1 MWDDAFPSF
10 LIGLREGLEA
20 GLIVSVLVATLVR
33 SDQRARLPH
42 VWTGVAAAV
51 GLSMSFGAI
60 LTFTAASLPGKSQE
74 AFGGTLSLV
83 AVVFVTAM
91 VFWMRR
97 SARTFSGEIKQKVT
111 AALGMGAGVLITTSF
126 LAVGR
131 EGLETALF
139 LWTTAQAA
147 GSSSGPLAGAAA
159 GLLIAAALC
168 WGLYRRV
175 LHINLTRFFTITGAV
190 LIVIAAGVLG
200 YGMRD
205 LQEATVIPGGT
216 AYAFDLTAHLDPAS
230 WYVTVVQGTLN
241 LTPQMTWLQVAVYA
255 AYLAIVMT
263 LFVRGVRGVTPAKP
277 APVTRP
283 ATHGEPVPVASAA
296 AVAETSAGAVPEA
309 SPAGETGRSAAPA
322 AAEADKPAG
331 PTSRASA
338 LTEGTKPAALVA
350 TDVERA
356 AEPVP
361 ALSAAAEAEQAASPL
376 ALGAEKSVE
385 STAVEAERS
394 ATPASADGEKSATPA
409 APGAEKSAA
418 PAPADSEKPRA
429 SAPAEGAEPP
439 AATPSTPR
447 RFPRW
452 TVPAALLCVP
462 ALIAGIAIAAGSGK
476 PASGTPVV
484 EVSAADCGKGFT
496 APKPGRQTFQ
506 VRNTGSRTSEIYLI
520 DPVSDAVYGEVE
532 GIAPGTT
539 RALIAT
545 VGTGSYAW
553 RCVPNG
559 GKAVTSAAVRV
570 SAGGGSVRAVLP
582 VSEKDLAAPLAAYRT
597 YVDRGLAD
605 LLTKTRTL
613 QSDID
618 ADKLDQA
625 RKDWVP
631 AHTQYASLG
640 AAYGTFD
647 DFDAKING
655 RTAGL
660 TGGVDDPAFTGF
672 HRIEYGLWHGQ
683 SAATLAPYAKQLSSD
698 VDALRTDFPKQ
709 DFDPGDL
716 PLRTHEILENTLHR
730 ELSGNADYGS
740 GTELATTEANLN
752 GTRELLT
759 LLRPLIDKRDAT
771 VIPAV
776 DTWMRRTEQLVL
788 AQRAKDGTWTPLDKL
803 SDIDR
808 QRLNGTL
815 SQLLEELAP
824 IPDLLEIRK
833 AA

>member
-1 MWDDAFPSF
+1 MWDDAFPSC

-33 SDQRARLPH
+33 SDQRGRLPH
-42 VWTGVAAAV
+42 VWTGVAAAI
-51 GLSMSFGAI
+51 GLSMSFGAV
-60 LTFTAASLPGKSQE
+60 LTFTAANLPGKSQE

-111 AALGMGAGVLITTSF
+111 AALGMGAGVLIATSF

-147 GSSSGPLAGAAA
+147 GSSSGPLAGAAV
-159 GLLIAAALC
+159 GLLLAAALC

-175 LHINLTRFFTITGAV
+175 LHINLTRFFSITGAV

-216 AYAFDLTAHLDPAS
+216 SYAFDLSAHLDPAS

-241 LTPQMTWLQVAVYA
+241 LTPQMTWLQVGVYGS
-255 AYLAIVMT
+255 YLAIVMT
-263 LFVRGVRGVTPAKP
+263 LFVRGVRGAAPAK
-277 APVTRP
+277 
-283 ATHGEPVPVASAA
+283 PVPVAPGA
-296 AVAETSAGAVPEA
+296 AVAAEPTAGA
-309 SPAGETGRSAAPA
+309 SAPA
-322 AAEADKPAG
+322 EGAKPAVL
-331 PTSRASA
+331 A
-338 LTEGTKPAALVA
+338 A
-350 TDVERA
+350 TDVAGA
-356 AEPVP
+356 AERVSVP
-361 ALSAAAEAEQAASPL
+361 LDSAEAEQPATPAATRAGSP
-376 ALGAEKSVE
+376 ADPDPDPGAGSAVA

-394 ATPASADGEKSATPA
+394 A
-409 APGAEKSAA
+409 A
-418 PAPADSEKPRA
+418 PAPAGGEAGSVSADADKAATSAAIEAGPSVTSASEGEHASEPASSSPEKA
-429 SAPAEGAEPP
+429 SAPADNAEPP
-439 AATPSTPR
+439 VSTPSTPR

-452 TVPAALLCVP
+452 TVPAALVGVP
-462 ALIAGIAIAAGSGK
+462 ALIAGITVAASGGK

-484 EVSAADCGKGFT
+484 EVSAADCGKGFS

-520 DPVSDAVYGEVE
+520 DPVSNAVYGEVE

-570 SAGGGSVRAVLP
+570 SAGGGSVQAVLP

-597 YVDRGLAD
+597 YVDQGLAD
-605 LLTKTRTL
+605 LQTKTRTL
-613 QSDID
+613 QSDLD

-625 RKDWVP
+625 RKDWLP
-631 AHTQYASLG
+631 AHTRYASLG
-640 AAYGTFD
+640 AAYGTFA

-660 TGGVDDPAFTGF
+660 AGGVDDPAFTGF
-672 HRIEYGLWHGQ
+672 RRIEYGLWHGR
-683 SAATLAPYAKQLSSD
+683 SAATLAPYAKQLAAD
-698 VDALRTDFPKQ
+698 VDALRKDFPKQ
-709 DFDPGDL
+709 DFDPADL

-740 GTELATTEANLN
+740 GTELATTEANLD

-759 LLRPLIDKRDAT
+759 LLRPLIDKRNAK

-788 AQRAKDGTWTPLDKL
+788 AQRAEDGTWTPLDKL
-803 SDIDR
+803 SDTDR
-808 QRLNGTL
+808 QRVDGAVG
-815 SQLLEELAP
+815 QLLEELAP

>member
-20 GLIVSVLVATLVR
+20 GLVVSVLVATLVR

-42 VWTGVAAAV
+42 VWTGVAAAI
-51 GLSMSFGAI
+51 GLSMSFGAV

-111 AALGMGAGVLITTSF
+111 AALGMGAGVLIATSF

-147 GSSSGPLAGAAA
+147 GSSSGPLAGAAV

-175 LHINLTRFFTITGAV
+175 LHINLTRFFGITGAV

-216 AYAFDLTAHLDPAS
+216 SYAFDLSAHLDPAS

-241 LTPQMTWLQVAVYA
+241 LTPQMTWLQVGVYVT
-255 AYLAIVMT
+255 YLAIVMT
-263 LFVRGVRGVTPAKP
+263 LFVRGVRGATPAKP
-277 APVTRP
+277 
-283 ATHGEPVPVASAA
+283 VPVVSAA
-296 AVAETSAGAVPEA
+296 AVAAEPTAGA
-309 SPAGETGRSAAPA
+309 SAPA
-322 AAEADKPAG
+322 
-331 PTSRASA
+331 
-338 LTEGTKPAALVA
+338 EGTKPAVLAATHVA
-350 TDVERA
+350 GA
-356 AEPVP
+356 AKRVSVP
-361 ALSAAAEAEQAASPL
+361 LDSAEAEQPATPAAAQAVGTPADPGTGS
-376 ALGAEKSVE
+376 AVASA
-385 STAVEAERS
+385 AVEAERS
-394 ATPASADGEKSATPA
+394 TVPAPAGGEAGAVSSGADKATASAATETEAEAEAEQSATPASEGEAGVAGEKSA
-409 APGAEKSAA
+409 KSASCG
-418 PAPADSEKPRA
+418 PETP
-429 SAPAEGAEPP
+429 SAPAEGA
-439 AATPSTPR
+439 AAKPSTPR

-452 TVPAALLCVP
+452 TVPAALVAAP

-476 PASGTPVV
+476 PTSGAPVV

-520 DPVSDAVYGEVE
+520 DPVSNAVYGEVE

-570 SAGGGSVRAVLP
+570 SAGGDSVQAVLP

-597 YVDRGLAD
+597 YVDQGLAD
-605 LLTKTRTL
+605 LQTKTRTL
-613 QSDID
+613 QSDLD

-625 RKDWVP
+625 RKDWLP
-631 AHTQYASLG
+631 AHTRYASLG
-640 AAYGTFD
+640 AAYGTFA
-647 DFDAKING
+647 DFDARING

-660 TGGVDDPAFTGF
+660 AGGVDDPAFTGF

-683 SAATLAPYAKQLSSD
+683 SAATLAPYAKKLAAD

-709 DFDPGDL
+709 DFDPADL

-730 ELSGNADYGS
+730 ELSGDADYGS
-740 GTELATTEANLN
+740 GSELATTEANLD

-759 LLRPLIDKRDAT
+759 LLRPLIDKRDAK

-788 AQRAKDGTWTPLDKL
+788 ARRAEDGTWTPLDKL
-803 SDIDR
+803 SDTDR
-808 QRLNGTL
+808 QRLDGTVG
-815 SQLLEELAP
+815 QLLEELAP

>member
-33 SDQRARLPH
+33 SDQRGRLPH
-42 VWTGVAAAV
+42 VWTGVAAAI
-51 GLSMSFGAI
+51 GLSMSFGAV
-60 LTFTAASLPGKSQE
+60 LTFTAANLPGKSQE

-111 AALGMGAGVLITTSF
+111 AALGMGAGVLIATSF

-147 GSSSGPLAGAAA
+147 GSSSGPLAGAAV
-159 GLLIAAALC
+159 GLLLAAALC

-175 LHINLTRFFTITGAV
+175 LHINLTRFFSITGAV

-216 AYAFDLTAHLDPAS
+216 SYAFDLSAHLDPAS

-241 LTPQMTWLQVAVYA
+241 LTPQMTWLQVGVYGS
-255 AYLAIVMT
+255 YLAIVMT
-263 LFVRGVRGVTPAKP
+263 LFVRGVRGAAPAKP
-277 APVTRP
+277 VP
-283 ATHGEPVPVASAA
+283 AASGA
-296 AVAETSAGAVPEA
+296 AVAAEPTAGASA
-309 SPAGETGRSAAPA
+309 PAGGA
-322 AAEADKPAG
+322 KPAVL
-331 PTSRASA
+331 A
-338 LTEGTKPAALVA
+338 A
-350 TDVERA
+350 TDVAGA
-356 AEPVP
+356 AERVSVP
-361 ALSAAAEAEQAASPL
+361 LDSAEAEQPATPAATRAGSPADPDPDL
-376 ALGAEKSVE
+376 DPGAGSAVA

-394 ATPASADGEKSATPA
+394 A
-409 APGAEKSAA
+409 A
-418 PAPADSEKPRA
+418 PAPAGGGAGSVSADADKAATSAASEAGPSVTSAAEGEHASEGEPAAEPASSSPGKA
-429 SAPAEGAEPP
+429 SAPADDAEPP
-439 AATPSTPR
+439 VATPSTPR

-452 TVPAALLCVP
+452 TVPAALVAVP
-462 ALIAGIAIAAGSGK
+462 ALIAGITIAASGGK

-484 EVSAADCGKGFT
+484 EVSAADCGKGFS

-506 VRNTGSRTSEIYLI
+506 VRNSGSRTSEIYLI
-520 DPVSDAVYGEVE
+520 DPVSNAVYGEVE

-570 SAGGGSVRAVLP
+570 SAGGGSVQAVLP
-582 VSEKDLAAPLAAYRT
+582 VSEKDLAAPLAAYRA
-597 YVDRGLAD
+597 YVDQGLAD
-605 LLTKTRTL
+605 LQTKTRTL
-613 QSDID
+613 QSDLD

-625 RKDWVP
+625 RKDWLP
-631 AHTQYASLG
+631 AHTWYASLG
-640 AAYGTFD
+640 AAYGTFA

-660 TGGVDDPAFTGF
+660 AGGVDDPAFTGF

-683 SAATLAPYAKQLSSD
+683 SAATLAPYAKQLAAD
-698 VDALRTDFPKQ
+698 VDALRKDFPKQ
-709 DFDPGDL
+709 DFDPADL
-716 PLRTHEILENTLHR
+716 PLRSHEILENTLHR

-740 GTELATTEANLN
+740 GTELATTEANLD

-759 LLRPLIDKRDAT
+759 LLRPLIDKRNAK

-788 AQRAKDGTWTPLDKL
+788 AQRAEDGTWTPLDKL
-803 SDIDR
+803 SDTDR
-808 QRLNGTL
+808 QRLDGAVG
-815 SQLLEELAP
+815 QLLEELAP